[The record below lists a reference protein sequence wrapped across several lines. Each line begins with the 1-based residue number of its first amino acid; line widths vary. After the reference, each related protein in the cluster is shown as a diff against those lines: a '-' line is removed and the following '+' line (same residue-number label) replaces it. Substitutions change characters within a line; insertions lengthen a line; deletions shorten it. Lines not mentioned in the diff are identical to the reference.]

1 MSELERILDNIKPEK
16 LTMYALYGTEWSAE
30 HICTYDTALE
40 SAYDTFLGY
49 LKEQCPGINETA
61 LDDKLIHFIFT
72 YSEIYLEM
80 GMIAGYVLNKEME
93 SKFHALGL
101 DAVIEHMT
109 KSGKETE

>member
-1 MSELERILDNIKPEK
+1 M
-16 LTMYALYGTEWSAE
+16 
-30 HICTYDTALE
+30 
-40 SAYDTFLGY
+40 
-49 LKEQCPGINETA
+49 
-61 LDDKLIHFIFT
+61 IHFIFT

-101 DAVIEHMT
+101 DAVIEHMA